1 MATKA
6 DDIKVGDK
14 VYWKKNTG
22 TFICTLSGIV
32 KEIDEEDQTA
42 VVRVNTQKIWN
53 RLDEVALGKL
63 TKSKKQ

>member
-14 VYWKKNTG
+14 VYFKKNTG

>member
-1 MATKA
+1 VATKA

-14 VYWKKNTG
+14 VYFKKNTG

-32 KEIDEEDQTA
+32 MEIDEEDQTA

-53 RLDEVALGKL
+53 RLDEVSLGKL
-63 TKSKKQ
+63 TKCKKQ

>member
-6 DDIKVGDK
+6 DEIKVGDK
-14 VYWKKNTG
+14 VYFKKNTG

>member
-14 VYWKKNTG
+14 VYFKKNTG

-32 KEIDEEDQTA
+32 KEIDKEDQTA

-63 TKSKKQ
+63 TKCKKQ